1 MGLLK
6 KMMPAVA
13 KAAKTTAMGA
23 VGNAAAKAKPRGVI
37 GALEV
42 VGMKTPSTT
51 AAPKRKAKGPIGRV
65 MQDMQSKTP
74 VFKNGGAA
82 MKKSSDAM
90 GRAVK
95 RKTADVKGRAMKKG
109 K

>member
-13 KAAKTTAMGA
+13 KAAKAAGMGA
-23 VGNAAAKAKPRGVI
+23 VGNAAVKAKPRGMI

-51 AAPKRKAKGPIGRV
+51 APKGKAKGPIGRL
-65 MQDMQSKTP
+65 MQSKTP
-74 VFKNGGAA
+74 AFKNGGSA
-82 MKKSSDAM
+82 MKSSDAM